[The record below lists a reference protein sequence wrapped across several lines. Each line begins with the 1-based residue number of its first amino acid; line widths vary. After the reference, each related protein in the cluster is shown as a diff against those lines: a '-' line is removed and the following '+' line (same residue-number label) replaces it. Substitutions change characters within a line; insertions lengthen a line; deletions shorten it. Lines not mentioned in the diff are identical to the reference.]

1 MLTYNLDERNE
12 DPLYVY
18 LYKCIKKD
26 IEDGIVHPHDRLPS
40 KRTLARNLG
49 VALITVESAY
59 AQLMAEGYLYAE
71 PRRGYFACDILSQPQ
86 PQNARRDFSDFATGK
101 NTPSTAPEKD
111 RKGRDPQ
118 EGNSSSQRYFTL
130 YNLEKTELYNVKSR
144 IRFNLASLETSPD
157 SFPFSTWA
165 KTLRDTLSL
174 EPRSD
179 LVSAQDCQGTKRLR
193 EAIAWH
199 IRSVRGLEADP
210 DCIVVGAGAQVLYN
224 LIIQLLERP
233 EAVALENPGYGR
245 LASIYEANGIRI
257 FPIPLDAKG
266 ISSEGLRAC
275 GADLAHITPSHQFPT
290 GIVMPP
296 SRRYELLAWATEKPG
311 RYIIEDDYDCEFRL
325 AGKPIPS
332 LSGINRSERV
342 IYTNTFSQTL
352 GSAFRIAYMVLP
364 AHLARVYRERM
375 GFYSCTVPA
384 IDQMALARFIE
395 QGDLDRHINRTKTR
409 CKAVRNALIEAL
421 RLTPAG
427 PYLSFEN
434 IDSGLHFLMEV
445 HTQGEASP
453 EENRPQDNSA
463 SCTLLEN
470 AMVESLLKQDVAA
483 KSLSSYRIGA
493 DEAPDSS
500 RCRLV
505 ISYAGLSKHDAR
517 AAAEAISRA
526 LVSFL
531 S

>member
-118 EGNSSSQRYFTL
+118 EGNSSSQRDFTL
-130 YNLEKTELYNVKSR
+130 YNLEKPELYNVKSR

-311 RYIIEDDYDCEFRL
+311 STSSKTTTIASFASRENPFPLFRESTDPS
-325 AGKPIPS
+325 ASSTRTPS
-332 LSGINRSERV
+332 LKRS
-342 IYTNTFSQTL
+342 
-352 GSAFRIAYMVLP
+352 
-364 AHLARVYRERM
+364 
-375 GFYSCTVPA
+375 
-384 IDQMALARFIE
+384 
-395 QGDLDRHINRTKTR
+395 
-409 CKAVRNALIEAL
+409 VR
-421 RLTPAG
+421 P
-427 PYLSFEN
+427 S
-434 IDSGLHFLMEV
+434 
-445 HTQGEASP
+445 ASP
-453 EENRPQDNSA
+453 TWCFPR
-463 SCTLLEN
+463 
-470 AMVESLLKQDVAA
+470 
-483 KSLSSYRIGA
+483 
-493 DEAPDSS
+493 
-500 RCRLV
+500 
-505 ISYAGLSKHDAR
+505 
-517 AAAEAISRA
+517 ISRA
-526 LVSFL
+526 SIANAWDSIPVRFPPSIRWPLRASSSKAILTATSTERKRDAKQCATPL
-531 S
+531 SKLSD

>member
-1 MLTYNLDERNE
+1 MLTYNLHERNE
-12 DPLYVY
+12 DPLYVH
-18 LYKCIKKD
+18 LYKCIRKD
-26 IEDGIVHPHDRLPS
+26 IEDGVVNPHDRLPS

-49 VALITVESAY
+49 VALVTVESAY
-59 AQLMAEGYLYAE
+59 AQLLAEGYLYTE
-71 PRRGYFACDILSQPQ
+71 PRRGYFACDILSRPQ
-86 PQNARRDFSDFATGK
+86 PHDARRDLPSIASGGSVSSGGSEKSEKNGGFA
-101 NTPSTAPEKD
+101 
-111 RKGRDPQ
+111 GR
-118 EGNSSSQRYFTL
+118 NSSSQRISTPYSS
-130 YNLEKTELYNVKSR
+130 EKPELYGVESK
-144 IRFNLASLETSPD
+144 IRFNLASMETSPD

-179 LVSAQDCQGTKRLR
+179 LISAQDCRGTKRLR

-199 IRSVRGLEADP
+199 IRSVRGLETDP

-233 EAVALENPGYGR
+233 EAVALEDPGYGR

-257 FPIPLDAKG
+257 SPVPLDSKG
-266 ISSEGLRAC
+266 ISSEALRSS

-290 GIVMPP
+290 GIVMPA

-311 RYIIEDDYDCEFRL
+311 RYIVEDDYDCEFRL

-332 LSGINRSERV
+332 LSGIDRSERV

-384 IDQMALARFIE
+384 IDQMTLARFIE

-421 RLTPAG
+421 QKTPAG
-427 PYLSFEN
+427 PFLSFEN
-434 IDSGLHFLMEV
+434 IDSGLHFLMV
-445 HTQGEASP
+445 AHVRDASSP
-453 EENRPQDNSA
+453 EERHPRGA
-463 SCTLLEN
+463 SLSHDFLEN
-470 AMVESLLKQDVAA
+470 AIADSLLRQDVFV
-483 KSLSSYRIGA
+483 KLLSSYRIKDGTTS
-493 DEAPDSS
+493 DS
-500 RCRLV
+500 RQCRLV

-517 AAAEAISRA
+517 PAAEAISRA
-526 LVSFL
+526 LTPFL
-531 S
+531 F